1 MNFQGEYEL
10 LKRIF
15 LPLMLSLCCALLLAA
30 CGGTDTATNTN
41 TTTTTNKSTTTSP
54 NSNTTSTT
62 TTTTTSSTDKIGIA
76 DCDDFIAKYEACIN
90 AKVPEAA
97 RAQYKSSLEA
107 WRKQWRDLAGNP
119 QTKAS
124 LAAACKTAAEQT
136 KASMKTFGCEF

>member
-1 MNFQGEYEL
+1 M

-30 CGGTDTATNTN
+30 CSGTETTTNTN
-41 TTTTTNKSTTTSP
+41 TTTNVNKTTTTSP
-54 NSNTTSTT
+54 SSNTSTTTT
-62 TTTTTSSTDKIGIA
+62 TTTTTSSTEKIGIA
-76 DCDDFIAKYEACIN
+76 DCDDFIAKYETCIN
-90 AKVPEAA
+90 AKVPEAQ
-97 RAQYKSSLEA
+97 RAQFKSGLEA

-136 KASMKTFGCEF
+136 KASMKSFGCEF